1 MYYVCQ
7 SVYARGGI
15 HTTTILSKRGKDT
28 KVQKAVGI
36 VTPSMTLPGSSKPTL
51 YQPLQASKAA
61 PTTRIEATNASVAVP
76 FPHIRPEEMRV
87 QWYREQCVN
96 DDGSEKEVIKKPVER
111 GWGYLVSS

>member
-1 MYYVCQ
+1 
-7 SVYARGGI
+7 
-15 HTTTILSKRGKDT
+15 
-28 KVQKAVGI
+28 
-36 VTPSMTLPGSSKPTL
+36 MTLPGSSKPTL
-51 YQPLQASKAA
+51 YQSLQARKAA

-76 FPHIRPEEMRV
+76 FPPIRPEEMRV